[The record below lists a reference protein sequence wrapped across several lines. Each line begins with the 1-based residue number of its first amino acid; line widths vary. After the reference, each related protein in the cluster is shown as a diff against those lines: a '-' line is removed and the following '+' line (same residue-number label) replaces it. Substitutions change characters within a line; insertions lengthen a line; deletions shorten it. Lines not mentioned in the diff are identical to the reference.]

1 MQLKRTVLLVMVAC
15 LFVLVGYAQVTQVGK
30 ASYYGKNAHGK
41 LTSSGERFHI
51 DSLTCAHRTY
61 PFGTVLKVRD
71 LNTDKEVFVKVTDRG
86 PYARGRVIDLSYAA
100 AKELDMLHRGISNVE
115 IVMIDNKAQVPYRLG
130 AQLVIPQLEVID
142 PDGDG
147 YCLLS
152 EWAERRHQQQVKM
165 LAEKES
171 IQPSPKN
178 VLRESKADSVPRWK
192 IFDKLSAMNEA
203 VEPEKEY
210 RYLIR

>member
-71 LNTDKEVFVKVTDRG
+71 L
-86 PYARGRVIDLSYAA
+86 
-100 AKELDMLHRGISNVE
+100 H
-115 IVMIDNKAQVPYRLG
+115 
-130 AQLVIPQLEVID
+130 
-142 PDGDG
+142 
-147 YCLLS
+147 
-152 EWAERRHQQQVKM
+152 
-165 LAEKES
+165 
-171 IQPSPKN
+171 
-178 VLRESKADSVPRWK
+178 
-192 IFDKLSAMNEA
+192 
-203 VEPEKEY
+203 
-210 RYLIR
+210 